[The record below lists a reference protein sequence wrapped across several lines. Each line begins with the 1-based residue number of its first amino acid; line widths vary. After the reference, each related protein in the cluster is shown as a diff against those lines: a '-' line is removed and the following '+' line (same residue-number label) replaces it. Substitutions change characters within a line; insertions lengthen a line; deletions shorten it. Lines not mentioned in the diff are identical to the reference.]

1 MRKIDWTKSNV
12 RCFLMDG
19 FMQKNIIDRLYQSL
33 SELENAITKA
43 KGTLKSSG
51 SVSPSVIERLNSYS
65 SVMQDQRELAAKLCF
80 YINQKNW
87 EEVNRHVSM
96 INCLSSMIRD
106 DAREVLSSLSAN
118 SDMGESDSVPHQA
131 MLMN

>member
-1 MRKIDWTKSNV
+1 
-12 RCFLMDG
+12 
-19 FMQKNIIDRLYQSL
+19 
-33 SELENAITKA
+33 
-43 KGTLKSSG
+43 
-51 SVSPSVIERLNSYS
+51 
-65 SVMQDQRELAAKLCF
+65 MQDQRELAAKLCF